1 MNKSVFNK
9 KNKIF
14 FIPFALIFFT
24 TIFVGGNFY
33 LSKQFAFFFNSSS
46 TFYFNILFALI
57 IIFIFIVFRFFNNKT
72 SSLASF
78 IYNLATIFLG
88 LLLYLIL
95 SVFFVDLL
103 NIFIKLQANIYG
115 IIAIFITIIISSYGM
130 WNAQNIRLTNVEI
143 DAKKLSKK
151 VKIVQLSDIHIGH
164 FRGKKFFRKI
174 IDKTI
179 KQNPDFVVITGDLY
193 DSKKHLSKKF
203 LEPLAE
209 IKSPVFFIEG
219 NHDIYSGIDTL
230 KSILKQLK
238 VIVLDNEI
246 YEFEEIQVIG
256 LKYMKADSSSFDML
270 ANETTETIK
279 SVLSKMTISD
289 KKMSVLL
296 HHSPAGLNY
305 INNKGIDLYL
315 AGHTHAGQLFPM
327 TIINKL
333 VFKYNRGLYEFNNTK
348 LFVSEG
354 IGTSRPPMRI
364 GTKSEIVIINLNN

>member
-1 MNKSVFNK
+1 MIV
-9 KNKIF
+9 
-14 FIPFALIFFT
+14 FT
-24 TIFVGGNFY
+24 TISVGGSFY
-33 LSKQFAFFFNSSS
+33 LSKQFAFFFNSDS

-57 IIFIFIVFRFFNNKT
+57 IIFIFIVFRLFTNKT
-72 SSLASF
+72 SSFASF
-78 IYNLATIFLG
+78 VYNLATIFLG
-88 LLLYLIL
+88 LILYLIL
-95 SVFFVDLL
+95 SVLLIDLL
-103 NIFIKLQANIYG
+103 SIFIKLDANIYG
-115 IIAIFITIIISSYGM
+115 FITILITLLISSYGI
-130 WNAQNIRLTNVEI
+130 WNAQNIRLTNVDI
-143 DAKKLSKK
+143 DAKRLTKEL
-151 VKIVQLSDIHIGH
+151 KIVQLSDIHIGH

-203 LEPLAE
+203 LEPLTE

-219 NHDIYSGIDTL
+219 NHDIYAGIETL

-238 VIVLDNEI
+238 VIVLENEI
-246 YEFEEIQVIG
+246 FEFDEIQVIG

-270 ANETTETIK
+270 ANESTETIK

-289 KKMSVLL
+289 KKISVLL
-296 HHSPAGLNY
+296 HHSPAGLNF
-305 INNKGIDLYL
+305 INDKGIDLFL

-354 IGTSRPPMRI
+354 IGASRPPMRI
-364 GTKSEIVIINLNN
+364 GTKSEIVIINLKN